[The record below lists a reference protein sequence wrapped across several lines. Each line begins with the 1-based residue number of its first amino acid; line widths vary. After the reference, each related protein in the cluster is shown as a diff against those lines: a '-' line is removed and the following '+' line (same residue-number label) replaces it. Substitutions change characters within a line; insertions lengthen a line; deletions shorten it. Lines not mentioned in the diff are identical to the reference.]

1 MVNSSSVIDSLLQ
14 HENCVE
20 ELKFC
25 TALLLP
31 FSNLGVSLQYLLIM
45 FYHGHLK
52 VAQGFCKLPTGI
64 SWREFKRGCTCRCVG
79 MCICADIHVHANMPV
94 EQSLLGR
101 MCMYFVCAC
110 VHIQSEVCISV
121 FLISG
126 HLYVH

>member
-1 MVNSSSVIDSLLQ
+1 MWTVQYSYINSF
-14 HENCVE
+14 E
-20 ELKFC
+20 EV
-25 TALLLP
+25 T
-31 FSNLGVSLQYLLIM
+31 SRLI
-45 FYHGHLK
+45 GD
-52 VAQGFCKLPTGI
+52 
-64 SWREFKRGCTCRCVG
+64 G